1 MNRYKQLA
9 VEGRELILYLPPS
22 YLESDRSYPVAYVQ
36 DEGDMFTDCL
46 NYLNHLFAAGR
57 LEEVILVGISST
69 NRNREYT
76 PWPAEPLLESNPP
89 FGGEGELMSMR

>member
-1 MNRYKQLA
+1 MNRYMQLV
-9 VEGRELILYLPPS
+9 VEGRELSLYLPPS
-22 YLESDRSYPVAYVQ
+22 YQESDRSYPVAYVQ
-36 DEGDMFTDCL
+36 DQGDMFKDCL
-46 NYLNHLFAAGR
+46 NYLNHLFAVGQ